1 MVRNEKSDA
10 HLHLPVNN
18 GYNAENERKKN
29 IIGNRIS
36 QARHSMGIRLP
47 ELSEKLKRYGV
58 FVGKGG
64 LSKWETG
71 LTVPNAYQLMALC
84 SALDIESDYHYF
96 MESYQTPLNEI
107 GMAKLNE
114 YKMDLLASGRYRPVM
129 PSVSDIRYI
138 EMPVSLQPASAGTGY
153 YVDDD
158 CFEKVKFP
166 EASVPPDADFGV
178 RVSGDSMEP
187 VYHDGQIVWVKR
199 CDELNVGEVGL
210 FVCDGQGFIKSYAER
225 EPDSSEQENY
235 LDSNGV
241 MHPQPVLISFNQKY
255 LPRVISPFEPFSIIG
270 KILK

>member
-1 MVRNEKSDA
+1 MARNDKNDA
-10 HLHLPVNN
+10 LLHLPVHN
-18 GYNAENERKKN
+18 GYNAESERKKN

-36 QARHSMGIRLP
+36 QARRSKGIRLP
-47 ELSEKLKRYGV
+47 ELSEKLKCYGV
-58 FVGKGG
+58 NVGKGG

-96 MESYQTPLNEI
+96 MESYQMPLNDI

-138 EMPVSLQPASAGTGY
+138 EMPVSLLSASAGTGNY
-153 YVDDD
+153 IDEDY
-158 CFEKVKFP
+158 FEKVKLP

-199 CDELNVGEVGL
+199 CDKLNVGEVGL
-210 FVCDGQGFIKSYAER
+210 FVYASQAYIKSYAER
-225 EPDSSEQENY
+225 IPDPSEQGNY
-235 LDSNGV
+235 LDSYGV
-241 MHPQPVLISFNQKY
+241 VHPQPVLISFNPKY
-255 LPRVISPFEPFSIIG
+255 PPRVISPFEPFSVIG
-270 KILK
+270 KIIK